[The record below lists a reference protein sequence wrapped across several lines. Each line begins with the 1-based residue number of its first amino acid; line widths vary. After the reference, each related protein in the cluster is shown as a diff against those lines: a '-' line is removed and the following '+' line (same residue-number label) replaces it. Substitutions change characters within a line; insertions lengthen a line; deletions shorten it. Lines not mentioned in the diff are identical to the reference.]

1 MLYIRPQ
8 VLTTTKA
15 ATSIQGDINDKHS
28 VFGDAPSAHTPVA
41 AYPADE

>member
-15 ATSIQGDINDKHS
+15 ATGIQGDINDKHS
-28 VFGDAPSAHTPVA
+28 VLGDAPSTQTPVA